1 MPGAGG
7 DLPEENEWAAPEITD
22 SECDNPVDVIRE
34 KITVCSINIEYS
46 QHTHPKSPTEHF
58 VRP

>member
-22 SECDNPVDVIRE
+22 SESDNPVDVIRE
-34 KITVCSINIEYS
+34 KITVCSIKLILNFIY
-46 QHTHPKSPTEHF
+46 QGHRRKK
-58 VRP
+58 R